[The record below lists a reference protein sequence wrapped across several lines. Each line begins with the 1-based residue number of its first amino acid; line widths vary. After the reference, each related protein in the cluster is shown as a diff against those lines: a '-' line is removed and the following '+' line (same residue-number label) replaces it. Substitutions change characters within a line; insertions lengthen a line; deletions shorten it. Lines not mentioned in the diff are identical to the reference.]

1 MVGFVEKKDER
12 ESFDAMFRR
21 FTRNVVASQTLAD
34 AKARRFFTKDPN
46 GRAQKLSAL
55 AKIRIRSQKEKAL
68 Y

>member
-21 FTRNVVASQTLAD
+21 FTRNVVSSQTLAD
-34 AKARRFFTKDPN
+34 AKAKRFFVKDPN
-46 GRAQKLSAL
+46 SRSKKMSAL
-55 AKIRIRSQKEKAL
+55 AKIRIRTQKEKAL